1 MAAAKLFLLPE
12 ELDRWMDK
20 AGISVD
26 NDKISLPDFPAPFK
40 LASAV
45 YFTKMVAGDDDTK
58 ALVGKVE
65 ETAMLEK
72 KGCEHY
78 QNSVL
83 VGECAYEVK
92 EGFLIWHES
101 REEIMVEK
109 KAGIARVRSGT
120 DDEYEETII
129 ESTQLDD
136 IKAMGPLGE
145 PQPALQ
151 ARPVQTTTK
160 PPPPPQSAPSEPE
173 DEKPED
179 LLKKLLLEKLK

>member
-1 MAAAKLFLLPE
+1 
-12 ELDRWMDK
+12 MDK

-26 NDKISLPDFPAPFK
+26 SDKISLPDFPAPFK
-40 LASAV
+40 LAPAV
-45 YFTKMVAGDDDTK
+45 YFTKMVAGEDDTHK
-58 ALVGKVE
+58 LIGKTA

-72 KGCEHY
+72 KGYEHY

-101 REEIMVEK
+101 REEVKVEK
-109 KAGIARVRSGT
+109 KAGVARVHSRT
-120 DDEYEETII
+120 EDEFEETII
-129 ESTQLDD
+129 EPTQLSD
-136 IKAMGPLGE
+136 IEAKGPLGPAE
-145 PQPALQ
+145 PRPAQNAKPL
-151 ARPVQTTTK
+151 QTTTK
-160 PPPPPQSAPSEPE
+160 PPPPPQSAPSEFG